1 MITNKEHYQ
10 ITGDINADYGVTVS
24 NPIIKIAVSSA
35 GVEADGLLKC
45 EYNIYTSA
53 QTYTDGKYF
62 FKAEHQVNEGTEEEP
77 VMVWKRLVNFTY
89 PVANVPTWGIMSYKE
104 EQRKIIADTF
114 GLDLANVVLVEEV
127 SE

>member
-24 NPIIKIAVSSA
+24 NPIIKIAVSSD
-35 GVEADGLLKC
+35 GVQNDGLLKC
-45 EYNIYTSA
+45 EYNIYYSA
-53 QTYTDGKYF
+53 ALYEAGKYF
-62 FKAEHQVNEGTEEEP
+62 FKAEKQDEEGNWSRMT
-77 VMVWKRLVNFTY
+77 NFTY

-114 GLDLANVVLVEEV
+114 GIALENVTLVEEV
-127 SE
+127 